1 MSRNISIDTLRGI
14 ACILLVAFHVVGAE
28 DTGLRL
34 DTSHFLSEANKVFIY
49 LRMPLFSFLSGFV
62 YGWRPYSGDAGNF
75 AKAKVRRLL
84 VPMLLVGTF
93 HAVLQSLT
101 PGVNGSNYD
110 WSMLH
115 ILPVAHFWFL
125 ESLFIVFM
133 VTACLE
139 RFGLL
144 STPVRMLGFWLVAVI
159 LFMTTSPTELLG
171 INGAV
176 YLFPF
181 FLLGLACKRFDD
193 QLQQISFSW
202 TAVGMLGFVLY
213 LVFAE
218 GGFPEW
224 NSLTAVL
231 LGAGSCIVLMRSRI
245 QVRWLAW
252 IGYFSFSIYLFHTM
266 FSAASR
272 IALVRFGVE
281 SVSVLFWSGLVL
293 GLVGPILTYLAL
305 IRLPLGH
312 WPLGER
318 AKVAK
323 AVKASKASGTQPR
336 NLSAQHEPAQAR
348 STSAP

>member
-1 MSRNISIDTLRGI
+1 MSRNIPIDTLRGI
-14 ACILLVAFHVVGAE
+14 ACILLVAFHVVGGQ

-34 DTSHFLSEANKVFIY
+34 DTSHFLSEVNNVLIY

-62 YGWRPYSGDAGNF
+62 YGWRPYRGEPGKF
-75 AKAKVRRLL
+75 VKAKVRRLL
-84 VPMLLVGTF
+84 IPMLLVGTF

-101 PGVNGSNYD
+101 PGVNGAHYD

-133 VTACLE
+133 VTAVLE
-139 RFGLL
+139 RLGLL
-144 STPVRMLGFWLVAVI
+144 STPGRLLAFWLAAVI
-159 LFMTTSPTELLG
+159 LFMSTSPTEILG

-181 FLLGLACKRFDD
+181 FLLGLACNRFGE
-193 QLQQISFSW
+193 QLQQIP
-202 TAVGMLGFVLY
+202 VGWMAAGLLGFVLY
-213 LVFAE
+213 LVLADQ
-218 GGFPEW
+218 GFPVW

-231 LGAGSCIVLMRSRI
+231 LGAGSCIVLLRSRI

-252 IGYFSFSIYLFHTM
+252 IGYFSFAIYLFHSM

-272 IALVRFGVE
+272 IALVRLGVE
-281 SVSVLFWSGLVL
+281 SVSALFVSGL
-293 GLVGPILTYLAL
+293 LVGILGPILAYVILR
-305 IRLPLGH
+305 RLPMGH
-312 WPLGER
+312 WPLGEPFK
-318 AKVAK
+318 AKPQALPV
-323 AVKASKASGTQPR
+323 QPV
-336 NLSAQHEPAQAR
+336 SAQTR

>member
-34 DTSHFLSEANKVFIY
+34 DTSHFLSEANNVLIY

-62 YGWRPYSGDAGNF
+62 YAWRPYSGDSGKF
-75 AKAKVRRLL
+75 VKAKARRLL

-93 HAVLQSLT
+93 HALLQSLT

-110 WSMLH
+110 WGMLH

-133 VTACLE
+133 VTAGLE
-139 RFGLL
+139 VLGLL
-144 STPVRMLGFWLVAVI
+144 STPVRLLGLWLAAVV
-159 LFMTTSPTELLG
+159 LFMSTSPTEILG

-181 FLLGLACKRFDD
+181 FLLGLGCQRFGDR
-193 QLQQISFSW
+193 LAQIPLSW
-202 TAVGMLGFVLY
+202 LAGALSSFVLY
-213 LVFAE
+213 LVIADE
-218 GGFPEW
+218 GFPVW

-231 LGAGSCIVLMRSRI
+231 LGAGSCLVLLRSRV

-252 IGYFSFSIYLFHTM
+252 IGYFSFAIYLFHSM

-272 IALVRFGVE
+272 IALVRLGVE
-281 SVSVLFWSGLVL
+281 SVPVLFWSGLLV
-293 GLVGPILTYLAL
+293 GLAGPILTYLLL

-323 AVKASKASGTQPR
+323 AAKSTRTHPKNLLAQPD
-336 NLSAQHEPAQAR
+336 SAQTR